1 MGGSRAEIDK
11 NIHHENKR
19 NNNSEEGP
27 NRRRVYALT
36 GRSSFIKGEK
46 GRLKLQAPVF
56 EGYNICMIERAS
68 SNPISLTSADLFRD
82 LSAELL
88 RQGKCI
94 RFPALGRSMYPT
106 IKENEVITVEPI
118 EPSSI
123 NVGHII
129 LYRQD
134 RSVVAH
140 RVARIIKTE
149 PPPQFSVDVEH
160 PSNNACPLS
169 LVPRHSFL
177 LRDDTWGKQDVLVT
191 GEQILGKVVSV
202 ERNGR
207 HADPYSRRARIR
219 LTAHTIGSRIKRW
232 VVG

>member
-1 MGGSRAEIDK
+1 
-11 NIHHENKR
+11 
-19 NNNSEEGP
+19 
-27 NRRRVYALT
+27 
-36 GRSSFIKGEK
+36 
-46 GRLKLQAPVF
+46 LQNLSG
-56 EGYNICMIERAS
+56 EGYNIFMTEPTS
-68 SNPISLTSADLFRD
+68 SNPVSLTSSDLFRD
-82 LSAELL
+82 LGTELL
-88 RQGKCI
+88 RQGKRI
-94 RFPALGRSMYPT
+94 RFHAPGRSMYPT

-149 PPPQFSVDVEH
+149 PLPPCSLDVEH
-160 PSNNACPLS
+160 PSNNGCPLS

-177 LRDDTWGKQDVLVT
+177 LRDDTWGKQYVLVT
-191 GEQILGKVVSV
+191 GEQILGKVASV

-207 HADPYSRRARIR
+207 QVDPYSRRAQIR
-219 LTAHTIGSRIKRW
+219 LIAHTIASRIKRW
-232 VVG
+232 VVS